1 MPEWCGLTR
10 IGESLPGRA
19 SLPIATILWW
29 AAVSPDV
36 NAPDQAI
43 GIPRSNATVITAA
56 GRDAEM
62 SNERTV

>member
-1 MPEWCGLTR
+1 
-10 IGESLPGRA
+10 
-19 SLPIATILWW
+19 LWW